1 MERGRDCRCVGDP
14 VRGSCARLWAHP
26 YGGNG
31 PLHPESG
38 AGLGKGSEIGEGGTG
53 TAEGWVGHS
62 ASMGIHHGQWRWPC
76 FGQKTCTILV
86 NVLQDAQRGLMPFR
100 GTAGGCWHP
109 LGTITMWVPGCTDVW
124 PWFESHQDLLAP
136 GVKETSRIWKDHPA
150 PLLAAIPKPSHHPGD
165 EKEPVP
171 PASAHVLGHGNP
183 CPSFKRQE
191 KIEICTGKDTQDQ
204 TQPLILPE
212 SPRAAGLA
220 RLGGGEH

>member
-14 VRGSCARLWAHP
+14 ARGSCARLWAHP

-86 NVLQDAQRGLMPFR
+86 DVLQDAQRGLIPFR

-136 GVKETSRIWKDHPA
+136 GVKETTGSRKNI
-150 PLLAAIPKPSHHPGD
+150 
-165 EKEPVP
+165 
-171 PASAHVLGHGNP
+171 
-183 CPSFKRQE
+183 
-191 KIEICTGKDTQDQ
+191 
-204 TQPLILPE
+204 QPLSLLPSQSLHITQGMRKNLCHLPQLMSLGMGTPAHPSNAKRKLRSALGKTCRIRP
-212 SPRAAGLA
+212 SP
-220 RLGGGEH
+220 